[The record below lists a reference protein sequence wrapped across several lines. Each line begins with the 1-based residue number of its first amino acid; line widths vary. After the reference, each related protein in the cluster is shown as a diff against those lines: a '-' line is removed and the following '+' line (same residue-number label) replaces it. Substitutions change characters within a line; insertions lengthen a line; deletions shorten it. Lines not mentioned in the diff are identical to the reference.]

1 MTCLP
6 GAFMAQAG
14 MFADCTQADVDAW
27 SVEHANSNRINVRA
41 FLHWS
46 ARTRLTRRFELPAAL
61 SPGNAPMPD
70 RQCTALLGQ
79 VLADHTT
86 PLRSRVAA
94 VILLLYAQP
103 LSRITQFTIDDVV
116 RDGDGVLLRL
126 GDPPS
131 PAPEPGA
138 TLLLEYLGQRTNM
151 ATATNRESR
160 WLFPGRRAGQPLRSD
175 TLSALV
181 HALGVPATAGRAAAI
196 RQHVLDLPAPIIA
209 TALGYHQVTTARL
222 ATEAGTTWP
231 NYAPGDRSK

>member
-79 VLADHTT
+79 VLADDTT

-160 WLFPGRRAGQPLRSD
+160 WLFPPAVAPASHFAPTHCPRWSTPSASPRPPDAPRTYSTCPPRSSPPHSATTRSPRPVSPPRRHHLAQLR
-175 TLSALV
+175 
-181 HALGVPATAGRAAAI
+181 PR
-196 RQHVLDLPAPIIA
+196 
-209 TALGYHQVTTARL
+209 
-222 ATEAGTTWP
+222 
-231 NYAPGDRSK
+231 